1 MNHRHRRRHI
11 KTCKALGGGERYCRP
26 QAEGSNLVDGDLL
39 WRYSQLDVALQTRLA
54 KATAVALTPEMLLAD
69 MQKLA
74 LAAKFS

>member
-1 MNHRHRRRHI
+1 M
-11 KTCKALGGGERYCRP
+11 
-26 QAEGSNLVDGDLL
+26 DGDLL
-39 WRYSQLDVALQTRLA
+39 WRYSQLDVALQARLA